1 MHIGWLGQLG
11 TPWIQR
17 RTVSIFST
25 KNGDIAT
32 NAYDLDQGDVNI
44 IADLGLDVYRFS
56 IAWSR
61 ILPIKSSQGTHTRTH
76 AHKTYAHQS
85 FSVKWINLELTTFHW
100 DVPQALQSLYGGFLS
115 PRVGGLI
122 IETILFKNFGDRVKF
137 WITLNEPLSLS
148 ESGHTLP
155 YLAPGRCTIWGN
167 VDRTGGDEGIEPY
180 LVTHLQLL
188 SHAAA
193 VDLYRQKYQ
202 ELQGGIIGIT
212 LNSQWFLPF
221 RDGNEDD
228 LKAAEIQ
235 LDFTFMRP
243 VTFGDYPDTMKERV
257 GERLPSFTP
266 VEGRKLERSYDFLGL
281 NYYTGSFTH
290 FLDEGYVPPYPSYVT
305 DSGVNFHSLNSRIFF
320 FFLYI
325 YDLDEGNP
333 FGRSWTGK
341 LCNYH
346 IAGVFWLQVYPP
358 GIGDLLNYT
367 KVAYDNPTIYITENG
382 NQPITHIC
390 SESIN
395 DTVRIDYTEDHLCCV
410 LQAVDEYD
418 VTISGYITWALTDN
432 FEWAYGYT
440 NRFGLYYVDYDSLT
454 RIPKSFSRV
463 VQRSDQQGS

>member
-1 MHIGWLGQLG
+1 MSSLFCFQIEGAWNRDGK
-11 TPWIQR
+11 
-17 RTVSIFST
+17 IFDG

-32 NAYDLDQGDVNI
+32 NAYDLYQGDVNN

-61 ILPIKSSQGTHTRTH
+61 ILPSGQLKDGVNQAGID
-76 AHKTYAHQS
+76 YYNN
-85 FSVKWINLELTTFHW
+85 FINALIAKGIDPCVTTFHW

-115 PRVGGLI
+115 PRIVI
-122 IETILFKNFGDRVKF
+122 NYRNYVDILFKNFGDRVKF

-167 VDRTGGDEGIEPY
+167 VDCTGGDEGIEPY
-180 LVTHLQLL
+180 LVTHHQLL

-235 LDFTFMRP
+235 LDFTFGWFMRP
-243 VTFGDYPDTMKERV
+243 VTLGDYPDTMKERV

-266 VEGRKLERSYDFLGL
+266 VESRKLEGSYDFLGL

-290 FLDEGYVPPYPSYVT
+290 FLDEGYVPPHPSYVT
-305 DSGVNFHSLNSRIFF
+305 DSGVNVTETDS
-320 FFLYI
+320 
-325 YDLDEGNP
+325 EGNP
-333 FGRSWTGK
+333 FGLGP
-341 LCNYH
+341 
-346 IAGVFWLQVYPP
+346 AGVFWLQVYPR
-358 GIGDLLNYT
+358 GIRDLLNYT
-367 KVAYDNPTIYITENG
+367 KVVYDNPTIYITENG
-382 NQPITHIC
+382 VCTNDTLTKE
-390 SESIN
+390 ESIN
-395 DTVRIDYTEDHLCCV
+395 DTIRIDYTEDHLCCI
-410 LQAVDEYD
+410 LQAIE
-418 VTISGYITWALTDN
+418 
-432 FEWAYGYT
+432 
-440 NRFGLYYVDYDSLT
+440 
-454 RIPKSFSRV
+454 
-463 VQRSDQQGS
+463 